1 MTGSQ
6 RAKRQQQSVFTTQDI
21 TIIDSPAVV
30 DGVLM
35 IEFIVGGHNGMSTI
49 SSREMA
55 AVIESE
61 GARLAEVLG
70 RAVSS
75 VIQYRLSCMLYMWD
89 WAYCTCS
96 WITSNLA

>member
-1 MTGSQ
+1 
-6 RAKRQQQSVFTTQDI
+6 
-21 TIIDSPAVV
+21 
-30 DGVLM
+30 M

-55 AVIESE
+55 AIIESE

-75 VIQYRLSCMLYMWD
+75 VIQYRLSCY
-89 WAYCTCS
+89 TCGIGRTVL
-96 WITSNLA
+96 ITSNLA